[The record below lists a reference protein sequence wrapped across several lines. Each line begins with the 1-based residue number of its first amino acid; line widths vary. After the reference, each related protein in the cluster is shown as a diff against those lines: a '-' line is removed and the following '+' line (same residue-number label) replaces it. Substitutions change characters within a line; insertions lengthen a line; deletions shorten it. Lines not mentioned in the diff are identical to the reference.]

1 MTTTVCVGLAVQ
13 DIVLAVS
20 PLPEG
25 PGKRFATDRTEVGG
39 GPAAN
44 AAATIVS
51 LGGDARFIGAVG
63 DDRLGAEIVA
73 DLEDLGVDTSRIR
86 TIPGAR
92 SPLSVAAVDE
102 AGERAIINHLDP
114 ALFAGADP
122 VGEEDL
128 AGADAVLADV
138 RWPEGAVG
146 ALGEA
151 HRLGIPGVLDFDLGS
166 SDEDGLLAFASHVV
180 FSAEALRRLAE
191 TDDLASALGVV
202 AARTDAWVGVTAGA
216 AGSYWL
222 EDGSVRNQPG
232 FSVEVV
238 DTLGA
243 GDVYHGA
250 FAMSLAENP
259 EDIARAIRSATG
271 AAALSCTRFG
281 GRLGI
286 PTATELAA
294 FVEEQA

>member
-1 MTTTVCVGLAVQ
+1 VTTTVCVGLAVQ
-13 DIVLAVS
+13 DIVMAVA

-25 PGKRFATDRTEVGG
+25 PGKRFATDRIEVGG

-63 DDRLGAEIVA
+63 DDRLGAEIVVE
-73 DLEDLGVDTSRIR
+73 LNGLGVDTSRIR
-86 TIPGAR
+86 TVPGAR
-92 SPLSVAAVDE
+92 SPLSVAAVDDR
-102 AGERAIINHLDP
+102 GERAVINHLDA

-122 VGEEDL
+122 VAEEDL

-138 RWPEGAVG
+138 RWPDGAVG

-151 HRLGIPGVLDFDLGS
+151 RRLGIPGVLDFDLGS
-166 SDEDGLLAFASHVV
+166 SDEDELLASASHVV
-180 FSAEALRRLAE
+180 FAEDALRRLTG
-191 TDDLASALGVV
+191 TDDLGAALGM
-202 AARTDAWVGVTAGA
+202 AATRTDAWVGVTAGA
-216 AGSYWL
+216 AGSFWL
-222 EDGSVRNQPG
+222 EDGSVRNLPALP
-232 FSVEVV
+232 VEVV

-250 FAMSLAENP
+250 FAMSLAENA
-259 EDIARAIRSATG
+259 EDIAGAIRLATG

-281 GRLGI
+281 GRHGI
-286 PTATELAA
+286 PTAMELAA
-294 FVEEQA
+294 FLDEQP